1 MRYRINF
8 CFLLAGTTLGILVC
22 LNVFGPCVT
31 PLTDICKH
39 TFWDWMLRVFEVFAT
54 ISAVIVAVFKEE
66 IRKKLFRPHI
76 SFNSNTELIENV
88 AKMEGRCFAT
98 SYSAMMTLR
107 NDGKNTA
114 TNLSVVIE
122 NIIYK
127 RDVNGQ
133 IYQKINQEPLP
144 MPIYRGEEAVNLF
157 TDDEISFKLFELFGP
172 QNQIINGKSYNTPMS
187 FIIGKKT
194 IPESNFDGII
204 EISIKIKCSELKSQY
219 RKIRLEWNGKW
230 EERLTEMSRILCYQW
245 IPCEK
250 CKQV

>member
-1 MRYRINF
+1 MRYWINL

-22 LNVFGPCVT
+22 INVFGPCVT

-39 TFWDWMLRVFEVFAT
+39 TFWDWMLRVLEVFAT

-76 SFNSNTELIENV
+76 SFNPNTELIENV

-127 RDVNGQ
+127 RDVNSQTYQ
-133 IYQKINQEPLP
+133 IINQEPLP
-144 MPIYRGEEAVNLF
+144 MPILEEKRLL
-157 TDDEISFKLFELFGP
+157 IYLQMMKYHLSYLSFL
-172 QNQIINGKSYNTPMS
+172 
-187 FIIGKKT
+187 
-194 IPESNFDGII
+194 DH
-204 EISIKIKCSELKSQY
+204 KIKL
-219 RKIRLEWNGKW
+219 LEEKV
-230 EERLTEMSRILCYQW
+230 TIL
-245 IPCEK
+245 PCPLL
-250 CKQV
+250 